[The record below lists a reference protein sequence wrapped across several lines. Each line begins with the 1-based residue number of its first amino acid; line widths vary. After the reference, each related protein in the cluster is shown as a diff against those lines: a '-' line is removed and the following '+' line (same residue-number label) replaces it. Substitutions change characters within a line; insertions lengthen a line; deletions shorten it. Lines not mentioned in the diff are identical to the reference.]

1 MAQEACHAHKK
12 LWQNVKNQQNCCLL
26 HNNFLHTSTNNAF
39 DFILENNITERRRSC
54 HDNDQDKDNYDKKGA
69 RACDRPCLYIM
80 NFVLLIVYYFMI
92 IIMYYY
98 HLMMIKGAR
107 ACRPA
112 LLSLLL
118 LLGLLSQWR

>member
-1 MAQEACHAHKK
+1 MSCAQETVAKRKK
-12 LWQNVKNQQNCCLL
+12 INKIAASCI
-26 HNNFLHTSTNNAF
+26 TTSSTNNAF
-39 DFILENNITERRRSC
+39 DFILENNTTERRRSC

-118 LLGLLSQWR
+118 LLWMHSQWR